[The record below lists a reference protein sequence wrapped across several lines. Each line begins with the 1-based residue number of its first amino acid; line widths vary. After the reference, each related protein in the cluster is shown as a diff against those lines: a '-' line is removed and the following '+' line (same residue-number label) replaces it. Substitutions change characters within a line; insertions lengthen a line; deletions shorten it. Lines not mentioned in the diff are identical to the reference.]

1 MTDVAVLYG
10 DLSVVRVTWADKLS
24 LRRDQVIAIAVLD
37 PGRIHPRKRQQAVI
51 EFDFYTLVWDEVA
64 CYLGGFDDDFY
75 WHEFADPYTRFEH
88 RFPYRM
94 PSGSMLFEGVMISPE
109 DYAEAKRIFGDQR
122 GSMV

>member
-10 DLSVVRVTWADKLS
+10 DLSVVRVSWEEKLS

-37 PGRIHPRKRQQAVI
+37 PDRSYPRKRQQAVI
-51 EFDFYTLVWDEVA
+51 EFDFYALVWDAVS
-64 CYLGGFDDDFY
+64 CYLGGFDDNLY
-75 WHEFADPYTRFEH
+75 WHDFADPYRRFEH

-94 PSGSMLFEGVMISPE
+94 PTDSILFEGVMISPE

-122 GSMV
+122 GAFF